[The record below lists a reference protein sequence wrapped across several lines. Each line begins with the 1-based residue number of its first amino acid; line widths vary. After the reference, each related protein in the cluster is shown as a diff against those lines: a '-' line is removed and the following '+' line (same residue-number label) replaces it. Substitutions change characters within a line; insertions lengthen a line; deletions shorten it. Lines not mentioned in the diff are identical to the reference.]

1 MPFTLAHPAAVL
13 PLRAVRYLRTAPLM
27 VGAIVPDLPDYLPNR
42 VARLFPSTHLLAH
55 SLTLDL
61 PLGLALLAAL
71 VLLRRP
77 LTALLWPRAR
87 TVCLRSLMPFDR
99 VADWVVA
106 VPAIVLGVWTH
117 LLWDSF
123 THNDGW
129 MVHRVPALSEPVTL
143 GPYSGTVCHALQ
155 YLSSVIGLSVLV
167 LWYARLPARPRTE
180 PGPDRARSA
189 AGPVL
194 LLVVTAAVLIG
205 AVQGVREFRHS
216 PSIYGT
222 LYVVLT
228 DGVTWF
234 AALYLTAGIVLTLE
248 HGSEAL
254 VAPAAA
260 RAQRGVPN
268 SMAQ

>member
-13 PLRAVRYLRTAPLM
+13 PLRSVRYLRMAPLI
-27 VGAIVPDLPDYLPNR
+27 VGAIVPDLPYYLPSR
-42 VARLFPSTHLLAH
+42 LARLVPPTHLLAH
-55 SLTLDL
+55 SVTLDL
-61 PLGLALLAAL
+61 PLGLALLAGL

-87 TVCLRSLMPFDR
+87 TVCLRALMPFDR
-99 VADWVVA
+99 VSDWVLA
-106 VPAIVLGVWTH
+106 VPAIVIGVWTH

-123 THNDGW
+123 THSDGW
-129 MVHRVPALSEPVTL
+129 MVHRVSALSAPFAL
-143 GPYSGTVCHALQ
+143 GPYNGTVCHALQ
-155 YLSSVIGLSVLV
+155 YLSSVIGLFVLV
-167 LWYARLPARPRTE
+167 LWYARLPAPRNAA
-180 PGPDRARSA
+180 GPERARSA

-194 LLVVTAAVLIG
+194 LLVATAAVLIG
-205 AVQGVREFRHS
+205 AVQGVREFRRT
-216 PSIYGT
+216 PSVYGT

-248 HGSEAL
+248 HGSEPL
-254 VAPAAA
+254 VAPAA

>member
-13 PLRAVRYLRTAPLM
+13 PLRGVRYLRMAPLI
-27 VGAIVPDLPDYLPNR
+27 VGAIVPDFPYYLPSR
-42 VARLFPSTHLLAH
+42 MARLVPPTHLLAH
-55 SLTLDL
+55 SVTLDL
-61 PLGLALLAAL
+61 PLGLALLAGL

-87 TVCLRSLMPFDR
+87 TVCLRALMPFDR
-99 VADWVVA
+99 VSDWLLA
-106 VPAIVLGVWTH
+106 VPAIVIGVWTH

-123 THNDGW
+123 THSDGW
-129 MVHRVPALSEPVTL
+129 MVHRVSALSAPFTL
-143 GPYSGTVCHALQ
+143 GPYNGTVCHALQ
-155 YLSSVIGLSVLV
+155 YLSSVIGLIVLV
-167 LWYARLPARPRTE
+167 LWYARLPAPRPE
-180 PGPDRARSA
+180 AGPDRARSA

-194 LLVVTAAVLIG
+194 LLVATAAVLIG
-205 AVQGVREFRHS
+205 AVQGVREFRRT
-216 PSIYGT
+216 PSVYGT

-248 HGSEAL
+248 HGSEPL
-254 VAPAAA
+254 VAPAA